1 MARNLVSGPILAQMT
16 QIRAVNFVFFKN
28 LASSVIRYHG

>member
-16 QIRAVNFVFFKN
+16 QIRAVNFVFFQK
-28 LASSVIRYHG
+28 SGIVSH